1 MKSTID
7 HLTKLAE
14 QIKQITEAEVH
25 RGSIYGP
32 SFDRNEKAQMRK
44 EAKKVNDWYRQDS
57 EKEKDKQEK
66 LTTKSQSTPGGLAKY
81 VQEAEQHQY
90 QPMPGDTVSFD
101 INEELEITAEVTD
114 IVADGV
120 VLNLDETALRLLG
133 GLTLITEEYDQ
144 SHGSPYDRG
153 SADSHYGRDKKPH
166 RWWDKLGQQ
175 REELT
180 DPADIAAYHA
190 GYDENQ
196 RSGDKKQWDE
206 SDSTSHGVMGLHGR
220 VNEAE
225 YHGRDVALGKPM
237 RTSGGPKK
245 FSVYVRDPKT
255 GNVKKVNFGDPNMEI
270 KRDDPARRKNF
281 RARHGCGTGRASNRT
296 KAAYWS
302 CKMWSKKPVSKIV
315 KEELEYQ
322 INEVSD
328 EGLAAMRRMG
338 LQQDHEGELARAN
351 YARITGKPWT
361 APADTDNRHYTKT
374 SAAPDTRA
382 SSSAGTQADWED
394 IRNTKWH
401 DYYRVAKLY
410 VEVPTPRSSKMY
422 LIRNFVITPE
432 DFARG
437 VGKVYIK
444 KNAQSDEYEPVNL
457 HAFSGLYFYAGV
469 MPLTVRQAYNLF
481 QFKKK
486 SGVAESEHT
495 VDEVQVNETIVK
507 RGDEYC
513 VVSKS
518 KDSKGHH
525 KNLGCSDTQAGAKRR
540 MGQVEYFKH
549 QGEDSAD

>member
-1 MKSTID
+1 MKNFA
-7 HLTKLAE
+7 HYL
-14 QIKQITEAEVH
+14 TEA
-25 RGSIYGP
+25 
-32 SFDRNEKAQMRK
+32 
-44 EAKKVNDWYRQDS
+44 
-57 EKEKDKQEK
+57 
-66 LTTKSQSTPGGLAKY
+66 T
-81 VQEAEQHQY
+81 QHQY
-90 QPMPGDTVSFD
+90 QPMPGDTVSFQ

-120 VLNLDETALRLLG
+120 VLNLDETALRLLS
-133 GLTLITEEYDQ
+133 GLTLIAEAADYDQ
-144 SHGSPYDRG
+144 SHGSAYDRG
-153 SADSHYGRDKKPH
+153 SADSHYGRAKKPH
-166 RWWDKLGQQ
+166 RWLDKLGKQ

-190 GYDENQ
+190 GYDENE

-206 SDSTSHGVMGLHGR
+206 SVSEAGGVGVIASRSQARDPRYQTSLTRDVRPGQDKTERAKLNQGRRKVAVMDPHGR

-225 YHGRDVALGKPM
+225 YHGREVALGKPM

-281 RARHGCGTGRASNRT
+281 RARHGCGTGRASDRT

-302 CKMWSKKPVSKIV
+302 CKMWSKNPVSKIV

-328 EGLAAMRRMG
+328 EGKEAMRRMG
-338 LQQDHEGELARAN
+338 LQRDKEGLAAREH
-351 YARITGKPWT
+351 YTRITGQPWT
-361 APADTDNRHYTKT
+361 APDYTDNRHYTKT

-382 SSSAGTQADWED
+382 SSGTGTQADWED
-394 IRNTKWH
+394 IRDTDWY
-401 DYYRVAKLY
+401 DLYQYAKLY
-410 VEVPTPRSSKMY
+410 VGVPYRGAGRSREPKRY
-422 LIRNFVITPE
+422 LIRNFVINPE

-444 KNAQSDEYEPVNL
+444 KNAPPDEYEPVNL
-457 HAFSGLYFYAGV
+457 HRFSGLHFYAES
-469 MPLTVRQAYNLF
+469 MPISTRQAYNLF

-486 SGVAESEHT
+486 RGIAESGLGEHT
-495 VDEVQVNETIVK
+495 VDESQVNETIVK

-549 QGEDSAD
+549 MGEDSAD

>member
-32 SFDRNEKAQMRK
+32 SFDRNKKAQLRK
-44 EAKKVNDWYRQDS
+44 EADEVNDWYRQDS
-57 EKEKDKQEK
+57 EKEKAEQEK
-66 LTTKSQSTPGGLAKY
+66 LTIKPTPSVLAKY

-328 EGLAAMRRMG
+328 E
-338 LQQDHEGELARAN
+338 
-351 YARITGKPWT
+351 
-361 APADTDNRHYTKT
+361 
-374 SAAPDTRA
+374 
-382 SSSAGTQADWED
+382 
-394 IRNTKWH
+394 
-401 DYYRVAKLY
+401 
-410 VEVPTPRSSKMY
+410 
-422 LIRNFVITPE
+422 
-432 DFARG
+432 
-437 VGKVYIK
+437 
-444 KNAQSDEYEPVNL
+444 
-457 HAFSGLYFYAGV
+457 
-469 MPLTVRQAYNLF
+469 
-481 QFKKK
+481 
-486 SGVAESEHT
+486 
-495 VDEVQVNETIVK
+495 VQVNETIVK

>member
-1 MKSTID
+1 MKNFA
-7 HLTKLAE
+7 HYL
-14 QIKQITEAEVH
+14 TEA
-25 RGSIYGP
+25 
-32 SFDRNEKAQMRK
+32 
-44 EAKKVNDWYRQDS
+44 
-57 EKEKDKQEK
+57 
-66 LTTKSQSTPGGLAKY
+66 T
-81 VQEAEQHQY
+81 QHQY
-90 QPMPGDTVSFD
+90 QTMPGDTVSFQ

-120 VLNLDETALRLLG
+120 VLNLDETALRLLS
-133 GLTLITEEYDQ
+133 GLTLI
-144 SHGSPYDRG
+144 
-153 SADSHYGRDKKPH
+153 A
-166 RWWDKLGQQ
+166 
-175 REELT
+175 
-180 DPADIAAYHA
+180 
-190 GYDENQ
+190 
-196 RSGDKKQWDE
+196 
-206 SDSTSHGVMGLHGR
+206 
-220 VNEAE
+220 EAE
-225 YHGRDVALGKPM
+225 YHGREVALGKPM

-281 RARHGCGTGRASNRT
+281 RARHGCGTGRASDRT

-302 CKMWSKKPVSKIV
+302 CKMWSKNPVSKIV

-328 EGLAAMRRMG
+328 AALRAMQRMG
-338 LQQDHEGELARAN
+338 KQEDEEGKRAREHFE
-351 YARITGKPWT
+351 RITGQPWT
-361 APADTDNRHYTKT
+361 DPDTGQPWTDPDNTDNRHYTKT

-382 SSSAGTQADWED
+382 SSGTGTQADWED
-394 IRNTKWH
+394 IRDTDWY
-401 DYYRVAKLY
+401 DMYQYAKLY
-410 VEVPTPRSSKMY
+410 VEVPTPRSSKKY
-422 LIRNFVITPE
+422 LIRNFVINPE

-444 KNAQSDEYEPVNL
+444 KNARPNEYEPVNL
-457 HAFSGLYFYAGV
+457 HRSSGLHFYAES
-469 MPLTVRQAYNLF
+469 MPISTRQAYNLF

-486 SGVAESEHT
+486 RGVAESGLGEHT
-495 VDEVQVNETIVK
+495 VDESQVNETIVK

-549 QGEDSAD
+549 MGEDSAD

>member
-1 MKSTID
+1 MNSTSKFAKY
-7 HLTKLAE
+7 L
-14 QIKQITEAEVH
+14 
-25 RGSIYGP
+25 
-32 SFDRNEKAQMRK
+32 K
-44 EAKKVNDWYRQDS
+44 EA
-57 EKEKDKQEK
+57 
-66 LTTKSQSTPGGLAKY
+66 A
-81 VQEAEQHQY
+81 QHQY
-90 QPMPGDTVSFD
+90 QPMPGDTVSFQ

-114 IVADGV
+114 IVAHGV
-120 VLNLDETALRLLG
+120 VLNLDETALRLLS

-166 RWWDKLGQQ
+166 RWWDKLGRH

-206 SDSTSHGVMGLHGR
+206 SISKSNRGPHIR

-351 YARITGKPWT
+351 YARITKNPWT
-361 APADTDNRHYTKT
+361 APADTDNRH

-382 SSSAGTQADWED
+382 SSDAGTQADWEN
-394 IRNTKWH
+394 IRDTDWYE
-401 DYYRVAKLY
+401 YYLDSKLY
-410 VEVPTPRSSKMY
+410 VSVPGKARY

-444 KNAQSDEYEPVNL
+444 KNAASDEYEPVNL
-457 HAFSGLYFYAGV
+457 HAFSGLHFYAGH
-469 MPLTVRQAYNLF
+469 MPVSVRQAYNLF
-481 QFKKK
+481 QLRKK
-486 SGVAESEHT
+486 SGVAESGEHT

-549 QGEDSAD
+549 MGEDSAD

>member
-14 QIKQITEAEVH
+14 QIKQITEAED

-32 SFDRNEKAQMRK
+32 SFDRNKKAQMRK
-44 EAKKVNDWYRQDS
+44 KADQVNDWYRQDS
-57 EKEKDKQEK
+57 EKEKAKQEK
-66 LTTKSQSTPGGLAKY
+66 LTTKSQPPPSGLAKY

-120 VLNLDETALRLLG
+120 VLNLDETALRLLS

-144 SHGSPYDRG
+144 SHGSAYDRG

-166 RWWDKLGQQ
+166 RWLDKLGQQ

-190 GYDENQ
+190 GYDENEL
-196 RSGDKKQWDE
+196 SGDKKQWDE
-206 SDSTSHGVMGLHGR
+206 SVSEAGGVAAMDSHGR

-245 FSVYVRDPKT
+245 FSVYVRDPQT

-281 RARHGCGTGRASNRT
+281 RARHGCGTGRASNRS

-328 EGLAAMRRMG
+328 EGLEAMRRMG
-338 LQQDHEGELARAN
+338 LQPDKEGNAAREH
-351 YARITGKPWT
+351 YARITGQPWT
-361 APADTDNRHYTKT
+361 APDNTDNRHYSKT

-382 SSSAGTQADWED
+382 SSGTGTQADWED
-394 IRNTKWH
+394 MRDTDWY
-401 DYYRVAKLY
+401 DSYQDAKLY
-410 VEVPTPRSSKMY
+410 VGVPAPSREKKY
-422 LIRNFVITPE
+422 LIRNFVINPE

-444 KNAQSDEYEPVNL
+444 KNAPPDEYEPVNL
-457 HAFSGLYFYAGV
+457 HRFSGLHFYAES
-469 MPLTVRQAYNLF
+469 MPISTRQAYNLF

-486 SGVAESEHT
+486 
-495 VDEVQVNETIVK
+495 
-507 RGDEYC
+507 RG
-513 VVSKS
+513 
-518 KDSKGHH
+518 
-525 KNLGCSDTQAGAKRR
+525 
-540 MGQVEYFKH
+540 
-549 QGEDSAD
+549 